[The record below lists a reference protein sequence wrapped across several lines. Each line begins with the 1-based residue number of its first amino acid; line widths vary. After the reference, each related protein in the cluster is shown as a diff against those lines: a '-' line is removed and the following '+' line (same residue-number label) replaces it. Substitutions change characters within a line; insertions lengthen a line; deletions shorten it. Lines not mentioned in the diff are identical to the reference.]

1 MHEVKMGFRTGIL
14 FIFFLAIASGLSAAA
29 AQQLY
34 TPQKGSAERKAILNT
49 LRPALEARLGK
60 PVEFAVSFMNASRG
74 WVFLGVSPQ
83 RPGGGKIRPAD
94 TVFAGQLEYMD
105 GLNTLALL
113 RFDYGRWNLI
123 DHAIGPTDAFWQ
135 GDPLYQRIPQEI
147 LTLR

>member
-1 MHEVKMGFRTGIL
+1 MHFRSGL
-14 FIFFLAIASGLSAAA
+14 FFVFFLILTGSFSTVS
-29 AQQLY
+29 AQQAY
-34 TPQKGSAERKAILNT
+34 TPQRDSSERKAILNA
-49 LRPALEARLGK
+49 LRPAMEARLGK
-60 PVEFAVSFMNASRG
+60 PVEFVVNFMNASRG

-83 RPGGGKIRPAD
+83 RPGGGKIRPSD
-94 TVFAGQLEYMD
+94 TVFADQLDYMD

-123 DHAIGPTDAFWQ
+123 DHVVGPTDAFWQ